1 MLAGQE
7 CVQYRPDSTK
17 FNWMTAEIE
26 RNGSPLVW
34 SLLDTD
40 PLPID
45 VFLALNHQPCG
56 YIGMPFRTITPC
68 DHAIEASAC

>member
-1 MLAGQE
+1 MLAGKE

-17 FNWMTAEIE
+17 FNWMSAEIE

-45 VFLALNHQPCG
+45 VFLALNH
-56 YIGMPFRTITPC
+56 RTLWLHRNAFPNNY
-68 DHAIEASAC
+68 SL